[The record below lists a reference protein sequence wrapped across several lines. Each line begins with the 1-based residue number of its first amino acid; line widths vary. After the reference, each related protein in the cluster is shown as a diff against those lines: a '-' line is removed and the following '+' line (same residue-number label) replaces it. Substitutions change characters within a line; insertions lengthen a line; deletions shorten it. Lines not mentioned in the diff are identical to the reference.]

1 MNEILNYIQNNLLAI
16 ITAIAA
22 IVALW
27 QTHSQIKLSNKQFL
41 FYERIDKLIIFKSL
55 YELYDS
61 NVLDYSDI
69 DKNSPII
76 SDHMF
81 ASLTNSEYL
90 KDCGSLI
97 IDVKN
102 DDKRVNFLLKLE
114 DMKKISY
121 KIKYLFKGCI
131 GKTMSEFI
139 WSYQKVLLELYKYEI
154 VNNNMQNDSISR
166 NKKLSYKE
174 LQEQYKELTYR
185 KELYKSIDK
194 INLLHKNLKNNK
206 MLEQVE
212 KVIKI

>member
-16 ITAIAA
+16 ITVIAA
-22 IVALW
+22 IIALW

-41 FYERIDKLIIFKSL
+41 FNERIDKLIIFKSL

-69 DKNSPII
+69 DENSPII

-81 ASLTNSEYL
+81 SNLTNSEYL

-114 DMKKISY
+114 DMKKTSY
-121 KIKYLFKGCI
+121 KIKYLFKGSI

-139 WSYQKVLLELYKYEI
+139 WCYQEALLELYKYEI
-154 VNNNMQNDSISR
+154 VNNNIKNDTIPR
-166 NKKLSYKE
+166 NKKLSYEE
-174 LQEQYKELTYR
+174 LQEQYKEPNYR
-185 KELYKSIDK
+185 KDLYKSIDK
-194 INLLHKNLKNNK
+194 INLAYEKIKTNK
-206 MLEQVE
+206 IFEQIE
-212 KVIKI
+212 KIIKL